1 MTQVKDTSKVFNCPH
16 CKDSRWILYEK
27 RAGDAIGEDG
37 KPVYPGEEYTIP
49 YAKPCSYCMGN
60 DKRKAF
66 FKESGIPFQYSVNQ
80 NKFDWNAYGF
90 EDVEKKKQA
99 AVNFVSKFEDV
110 KNKGVGLYLWS
121 HKNGTGKTS
130 LACMIGNELL
140 NRTISVKFLPAVEI
154 LDAASGGTL
163 NEYEK
168 CDVLIL
174 DDIGKKKT
182 GADYY
187 EETLLKLIDTRYTR
201 KAPTIFTSNMPLNDL
216 AIESAVFSRI
226 KARVLCV
233 EMPEIDIRGAEDES
247 AKAVLLE
254 L

>member
-1 MTQVKDTSKVFNCPH
+1 MTYHNAESKVFKCPH

-27 RAGDAIGEDG
+27 RAGDAVGEDG
-37 KPVYPGEEYTIP
+37 KPVYPGEQYTIP
-49 YAKPCSYCMGN
+49 YAKPCRYCMG
-60 DKRKAF
+60 DDRRRTL

-90 EDVEKKKQA
+90 EDVERKKQA
-99 AVNFVSKFEDV
+99 AINYVSNFEDV
-110 KNKGVGLYLWS
+110 KNGGVGLYLWS

-130 LACMIGNELL
+130 LACSIGNALL
-140 NRTISVKFLPAVEI
+140 NKSVSVKYLPAVEI
-154 LDAASGGTL
+154 LDAASGGIL

-174 DDIGKKKT
+174 DDIGKKRT
-182 GADYY
+182 GAEFY

-201 KAPTIFTSNMPLNDL
+201 KVCTIFTSNLPLDAL
-216 AIESAVFSRI
+216 EIDPAVFSRV
-226 KARVLCV
+226 KARVLCI

-247 AKAVLLE
+247 AKEILLR